1 MLLQPPYGLRKPEV
15 NDCVMVK
22 HLWHLGLNSRH
33 PGLHLTETEFQLVG
47 ESGEK
52 SEGQR
57 EVVPH

>member
-1 MLLQPPYGLRKPEV
+1 MLLLRKPEV
-15 NDCVMVK
+15 NDCVTVK
-22 HLWHLGLNSRH
+22 HLRHLGLNSRR
-33 PGLHLTETEFQLVG
+33 PGLHMTETEFQLVG